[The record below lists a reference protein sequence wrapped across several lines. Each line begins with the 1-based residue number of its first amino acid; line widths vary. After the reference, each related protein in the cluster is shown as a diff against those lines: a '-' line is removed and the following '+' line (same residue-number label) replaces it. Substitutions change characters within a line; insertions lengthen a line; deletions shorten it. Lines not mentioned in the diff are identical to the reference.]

1 MSRPFRANSG
11 IVDPTDLLDPT
22 DPSEKPTKQTE
33 IPLAGSSVKAAT
45 PIKNFRGFSCISWLK
60 NLK

>member
-1 MSRPFRANSG
+1 MSRPFRANSS

-33 IPLAGSSVKAAT
+33 IPLAIPSVKAAT

>member
-22 DPSEKPTKQTE
+22 NPSEKPTKQTE
-33 IPLAGSSVKAAT
+33 IPLAIPSVKAAT
-45 PIKNFRGFSCISWLK
+45 PIKKFSWLFVYFVVK
-60 NLK
+60 KS